1 MAQDSITIHIGLRPM
16 GHLFKQSSITDGG
29 LKNMKLED
37 RVAIVNGAS
46 TGIGLAIAE
55 NFAGE
60 GARVA
65 LAAMSANRVERA
77 SQAIVEKFGVS
88 MAISADVSNDNP
100 PRRLK
105 WNTFGLSDSED

>member
-1 MAQDSITIHIGLRPM
+1 M
-16 GHLFKQSSITDGG
+16 
-29 LKNMKLED
+29 
-37 RVAIVNGAS
+37 AIVNGAS

-55 NFAGE
+55 TFARE

-65 LAAMSANRVERA
+65 LAATSANRVERA
-77 SQAIVEKFGVS
+77 SQAIVENFGVS
-88 MAISADVSNDNP
+88 MAISADVSNENP